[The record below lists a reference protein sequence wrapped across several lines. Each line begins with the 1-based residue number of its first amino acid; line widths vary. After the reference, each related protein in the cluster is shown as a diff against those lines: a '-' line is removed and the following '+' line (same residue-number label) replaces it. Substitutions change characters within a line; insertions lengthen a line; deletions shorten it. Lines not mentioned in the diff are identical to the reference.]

1 MPDPAIRTRSGA
13 ELPQLG
19 FGVWQVPDDEVATA
33 VQTAIES
40 GYRLVDT
47 AQGYANERGTGEGIR
62 RAGVDRSDLF
72 VTTKLD
78 AGTFGYDDI
87 RRAFDASL
95 EQLGL
100 DHIDAYLIHW
110 PRPAIGRT
118 VETWE
123 ALRRIRDDGQIRA
136 IGVCNFEPHHL
147 REIVDATGEVPELNQ
162 VELHPWLPQDALRA
176 EHARLGIVTQ
186 AWSPLA
192 SGALLDDPAVVSI
205 AEALGAEP
213 AQVILAWHRAR
224 GDAFVVKS
232 VTPERIRSNLA
243 AGGIRLADDQLAA
256 LDGLGSGRR
265 TGPHPDEF

>member
-1 MPDPAIRTRSGA
+1 MPDAELRTRAGR

-62 RAGVDRSDLF
+62 RSGVARAELF

-95 EQLGL
+95 GELGL
-100 DHIDAYLIHW
+100 DHVDAYLIHW
-110 PRPAIGRT
+110 PRPAVGRT
-118 VETWE
+118 VETWQ
-123 ALRRIRDDGQIRA
+123 ALRRIRDDGQARA

-147 REIVDATGEVPELNQ
+147 AEIVDATGETPEFNQ
-162 VELHPWLPQDALRA
+162 IELHPWLPQHDLRR
-176 EHARLGIVTQ
+176 EHDRLGIVTQ

-192 SGALLDDPAVVSI
+192 SGALLDDQVVGGI
-205 AEALGAEP
+205 ADALGADP
-213 AQVILAWHRAR
+213 AQVILAWHLAS
-224 GDAFVVKS
+224 GHAVVVKS
-232 VTPERIRSNLA
+232 VTPSRIRSNLA
-243 AGGIRLADDQLAA
+243 AGDIRLTDDQLAA
-256 LDGLGSGRR
+256 LDGLENGRR
-265 TGPHPDEF
+265 TGPHPDRF